1 MDNHKSSKVIKI
13 ESLTNDLMYIE
24 AVPSNHKLV
33 SAIRSC
39 GKLNP
44 RESCEIKVSLTERA
58 YDTRHSV
65 TAVIIVSIIKIL

>member
-1 MDNHKSSKVIKI
+1 
-13 ESLTNDLMYIE
+13 MYIE

-33 SAIRSC
+33 AAIRSC